1 MKRMFGGEYVSS
13 RKYPNMVKE
22 IMLKASLY
30 NMFVIRKQPNASPDM
45 QDHELCKNAIYT
57 NRYRLLR
64 IPKIDNVRNQPR
76 RNDNLIPFE
85 YLSYVYVK
93 NIRIMTGLNY
103 SQLFIKG
110 L

>member
-1 MKRMFGGEYVSS
+1 
-13 RKYPNMVKE
+13 MVKE
-22 IMLKASLY
+22 MMLKASLY
-30 NMFVIRKQPNASPDM
+30 NTFVIRKQPKELPDM
-45 QDHELCKNAIYT
+45 QDYELCNNAIYT
-57 NRYRLLR
+57 NRYKLLR
-64 IPKIDNVRNQPR
+64 ILKIDNVRNQPR

-103 SQLFIKG
+103 SYLFIKG